1 MSPVLRAGVTLA
13 HPLHPYSYQYL
24 PRPQQCKMKL
34 EGIFFLSCHQQRRG
48 KASIRTDL
56 YL

>member
-34 EGIFFLSCHQQRRG
+34 EGIFFLYCHQQRKG

-56 YL
+56 